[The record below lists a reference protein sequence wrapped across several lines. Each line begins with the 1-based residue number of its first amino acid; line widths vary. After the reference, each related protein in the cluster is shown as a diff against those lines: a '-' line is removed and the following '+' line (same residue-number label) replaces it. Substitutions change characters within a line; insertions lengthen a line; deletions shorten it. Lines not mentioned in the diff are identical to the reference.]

1 MDWKKPGKLPPCEP
15 FREHN
20 NTEHTMHFSQQHI
33 GASNKFTKMA
43 IVTALH
49 LAVGAALIHNMNRV
63 PSFSATA
70 PGQIEVKPVIE
81 ERIEPPPPEPEQ
93 FEAKKIDPTIQ
104 IPKEIPF
111 EIEKQPDN
119 AVTGKVVDKVA
130 PPVPPLP
137 TGTLEKGVSPPVPV
151 PAIAKRTAV
160 LADASACVKP
170 DYPARAARDGLTGT
184 VNLALLVGVDGKVSD
199 ARVDKS
205 SGSREL
211 DKAAVAALSLCKF
224 KPATVG
230 GVAEPAWAQIAYVWT
245 LD

>member
-1 MDWKKPGKLPPCEP
+1 
-15 FREHN
+15 
-20 NTEHTMHFSQQHI
+20 MHFSQQHI

-63 PSFSATA
+63 PKAGDLVPPPLTVTTVT
-70 PGQIEVKPVIE
+70 PEKPV
-81 ERIEPPPPEPEQ
+81 EPPPQAQKYEPAPTQ
-93 FEAKKIDPTIQ
+93 PTIV
-104 IPKEIPF
+104 IPKPIDTV
-111 EIEKQPDN
+111 IETRPDTIVAEVFDKVLPPPTVTPPTRTVDPVVTP
-119 AVTGKVVDKVA
+119 AVTR
-130 PPVPPLP
+130 
-137 TGTLEKGVSPPVPV
+137 
-151 PAIAKRTAV
+151 PAVEKRTAV

-170 DYPARAARDGLTGT
+170 DYPARAARDGATGT
-184 VNLALLVGVDGKVSD
+184 VNLALLVGVDGKVTDS
-199 ARVDKS
+199 RVDKS

>member
-1 MDWKKPGKLPPCEP
+1 
-15 FREHN
+15 
-20 NTEHTMHFSQQHI
+20 MHFSQQHI

-49 LAVGAALIHNMNRV
+49 VVVGAALIHSMNRV
-63 PSFSATA
+63 PSFSISEAG
-70 PGQIEVKPVIE
+70 PIEVTPVIE
-81 ERIEPPPPEPEQ
+81 KPVEPPPAEPQ
-93 FEAKKIDPTIQ
+93 NFEPKQLQPTIV
-104 IPKEIPF
+104 IPPPIDNHIAPP
-111 EIEKQPDN
+111 PDN
-119 AVTGKVVDKVA
+119 PIVATVSDKVA
-130 PPVPPLP
+130 PPPAAIQPSGPAVTDTPPAVPR
-137 TGTLEKGVSPPVPV
+137 
-151 PAIAKRTAV
+151 PAAEKRTAV

-170 DYPARAARDGLTGT
+170 DYPARAARDGATGT

-205 SGSREL
+205 SGSRDL
-211 DKAAVAALSLCKF
+211 DKAALAALSLCKF